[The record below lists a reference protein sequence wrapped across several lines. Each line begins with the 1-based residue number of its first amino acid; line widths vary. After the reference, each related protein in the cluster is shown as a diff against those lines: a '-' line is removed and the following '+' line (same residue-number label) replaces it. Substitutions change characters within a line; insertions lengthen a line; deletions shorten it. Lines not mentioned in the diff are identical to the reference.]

1 MEWNIVH
8 RTICNSQMLASI
20 ALNGLLI
27 PSERKIKVPKKIKDL
42 NRKLKNSPIN
52 YELITSINKF
62 YDNLK
67 PKHLP
72 ERSNSI
78 YGAINLEEK
87 LDETDLLFEDI
98 VTYIKI
104 NFKKFAYVSDQ
115 NLGGLIFNLHQ
126 SEINLLT
133 EKKLPLDLLKSTEKY
148 ALEYW
153 SRVISLEEF
162 EKNYRFHPLERL
174 SNNSWIKR
182 EESTNKKLPKYFLY
196 PEIIFPESIPRKYID
211 IIHSNIIN

>member
-98 VTYIKI
+98 
-104 NFKKFAYVSDQ
+104 D
-115 NLGGLIFNLHQ
+115 
-126 SEINLLT
+126 
-133 EKKLPLDLLKSTEKY
+133 KY
-148 ALEYW
+148 
-153 SRVISLEEF
+153 
-162 EKNYRFHPLERL
+162 
-174 SNNSWIKR
+174 
-182 EESTNKKLPKYFLY
+182 
-196 PEIIFPESIPRKYID
+196 
-211 IIHSNIIN
+211 SNINTIILF